1 MTEGLQA
8 LVRRYAPRLP
18 PPDVVRLLTV
28 LGEVERQI
36 RTSGN
41 MRLAVELLLL
51 RWAMMDRTVELAEVI
66 KALGGGKREEGRGK
80 GEAEREPPSPPLLR
94 DAVPLSPAPRPSSPV
109 PEQGPLTLDRLR
121 SLWPR
126 IVADARAKSQM
137 LGALMAATEV
147 AALDGTTVTIRLLEE
162 NAVHA
167 EGLARQRDAL
177 VPLVGRYVSEP
188 IRVQVGAADGGAV
201 PRGRPARLTEDGARA
216 DRLTG
221 LRAKDP
227 RLDAAVEA
235 LDLELLE

>member
-1 MTEGLQA
+1 VQA
-8 LVRRYAPRLP
+8 AVPPVVGPPDRPTAS
-18 PPDVVRLLTV
+18 PPDV
-28 LGEVERQI
+28 
-36 RTSGN
+36 
-41 MRLAVELLLL
+41 
-51 RWAMMDRTVELAEVI
+51 
-66 KALGGGKREEGRGK
+66 
-80 GEAEREPPSPPLLR
+80 
-94 DAVPLSPAPRPSSPV
+94 
-109 PEQGPLTLDRLR
+109 GPLTLDRLR

-137 LGALMAATEV
+137 LGALMAATE
-147 AALDGTTVTIRLLEE
+147 AASIEGTTLTIRLLEE

-177 VPLVGRYVSEP
+177 APLVGRYVKES
-188 IRVQVGAADGGAV
+188 IRVQLAVPESGAA
-201 PRGRPARLTEDGARA
+201 PRARPPRLTEDGARA